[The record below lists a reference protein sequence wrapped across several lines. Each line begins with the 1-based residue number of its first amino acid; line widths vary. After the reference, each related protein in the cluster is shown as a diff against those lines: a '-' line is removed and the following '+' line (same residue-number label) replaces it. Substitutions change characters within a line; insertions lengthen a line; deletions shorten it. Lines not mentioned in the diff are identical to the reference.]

1 MNAKNLINLNSVR
14 KIFIGL
20 IISALL
26 FSCGKDDNI
35 TIRGYY
41 PAGAG
46 EYVQFEMLNI
56 AEAQFI
62 DSVKLNKNGAFK
74 FGFELDHPE
83 LILVKNAR
91 DQYINLLAFPGD
103 EIKVNIPQ
111 SSFRKGYTVEGSD
124 PSEKIRY
131 LVENVERTRT
141 RLDSILGAINE
152 MDDIESPEAK
162 KLLEEYREVFN
173 DQKRSNIRF
182 IIENINSLASV
193 YALYQRVAPDVYL
206 FNDLKDLQYY
216 KIVADSVRVKY
227 KGSTLAQSLVNDVE
241 QRLSEY
247 NNMMMINKLT
257 QNNTV
262 ESGLVDLVIEDV
274 NGNEQSLR
282 ELDGKVILLNFWA
295 SWNNESRTANR
306 RLISLYNKYHEKGFE
321 IYSVAMDNDRNTWR
335 GAVDFEEFPWINV
348 SELTYPNSYAAT
360 VYNVQ
365 SIPANYLI
373 DREGNI
379 VAKNIGS
386 NVLAT
391 WLDNLL

>member
-1 MNAKNLINLNSVR
+1 MQVR
-14 KIFIGL
+14 RLLLGL
-20 IISALL
+20 ALGTLL
-26 FSCGKDDNI
+26 FSCGTDDNI
-35 TIRGYY
+35 TISGSY

-46 EYVQFEMLNI
+46 EYLQFEMLNI
-56 AEAQFI
+56 SEKQFI
-62 DSVKLNKNGAFK
+62 DSVQVSKKGDFRFGLN
-74 FGFELDHPE
+74 LDYPE

-103 EIKVNIPQ
+103 NISLDIPQ
-111 SSFRKGYTVEGSD
+111 SSFRKGYAVEGSEE
-124 PSEKIRY
+124 SGKIRY
-131 LVENVERTRT
+131 LVENVDQTRT

-152 MDDIESPEAK
+152 MEDLESPEAK
-162 KLLEEYREVFN
+162 ALIASYREIFN
-173 DQKRSNIRF
+173 EQKRTNIRF
-182 IIENINSLASV
+182 IIENINSLSSV

-227 KGSTLAQSLVNDVE
+227 DGSTLARSLVNDVE
-241 QRLSEY
+241 QRLAEY
-247 NNMMMINKLT
+247 NNMMMINKLS
-257 QNNTV
+257 QNNMV
-262 ESGLVDLVIEDV
+262 ETGLVDLSIEDV
-274 NGNEQSLR
+274 DGNKHSLR
-282 ELDGKVILLNFWA
+282 DLKGKVILLNFWA
-295 SWNNESRTANR
+295 SWNNESRLANR
-306 RLISLYNKYHEKGFE
+306 RLISLYKEYHDQGFE
-321 IYSVAMDNDRNTWR
+321 IYSVSMDNDRNTWR

-348 SELTYPNSYAAT
+348 SELTYPSSYAAT

-365 SIPANYLI
+365 SLPANYLI

>member
-1 MNAKNLINLNSVR
+1 MNATNVINLNSVR

-35 TIRGYY
+35 TIRGSY

-62 DSVKLNKNGAFK
+62 DSVKLNKKGAFK
-74 FGFELDHPE
+74 FDFELDHPE

-91 DQYINLLAFPGD
+91 DQYINLLASPGD

-141 RLDSILGAINE
+141 RLDSILGTINE

-162 KLLEEYREVFN
+162 KLIEEYREVFN
-173 DQKRSNIRF
+173 DQKRTNIRF

-360 VYNVQ
+360 IYNVQ

>member
-1 MNAKNLINLNSVR
+1 MQVR
-14 KIFIGL
+14 RIFTGL

-35 TIRGYY
+35 TIIGSY

-46 EYVQFEMLNI
+46 EYLQFEMLNI
-56 AEAQFI
+56 AEKQFI
-62 DSVKLNKNGAFK
+62 DSAKVNKKGDFR
-74 FGFELDHPE
+74 FGFNLDYPE
-83 LILVKNAR
+83 LILVKNSR

-103 EIKVNIPQ
+103 EIRLNIPQ
-111 SSFRKGYTVEGSD
+111 SSFRNGYSVEGSEE
-124 PSEKIRY
+124 SGKIRY
-131 LVENVERTRT
+131 LVENVEQTRT
-141 RLDSILGAINE
+141 TLDSILDAINE
-152 MDDIESPEAK
+152 LEDLESPEAER
-162 KLLEEYREVFN
+162 LITSYRETFN
-173 DQKRSNIRF
+173 DQKRTNIRF
-182 IIENINSLASV
+182 IIENINSLSSV

-227 KGSTLAQSLVNDVE
+227 QGSTLAKSLVNDVE

-247 NNMMMINKLT
+247 NNMMTINKLS
-257 QNNTV
+257 QSNMV
-262 ESGLVDLVIEDV
+262 ETGLIDLVIEDV
-274 NGNEQSLR
+274 NGNKQSLR
-282 ELDGKVILLNFWA
+282 DLDGKVVLLNFWA
-295 SWNNESRTANR
+295 SWNNESRLANR
-306 RLISLYNKYHEKGFE
+306 RLISLYKEYHDKGFE

-348 SELTYPNSYAAT
+348 SELTYPSSYAAT

-365 SIPANYLI
+365 SIPSNYLI